1 MILILFYKIYIIL
14 CQVIIISLPLH
25 HHHLYSHHS
34 YLGHDLSV
42 SRYTTVSYHTKNPT
56 LNDEIKIKLP
66 DCLNKNHYIKLTVQH
81 VHIKPQK
88 EKMKLTNILF
98 ANEECGPS
106 YSEIG
111 VGFFPI
117 LETPSNNLIKNGT
130 YSISITSTEDEEEK
144 SEKMERRKSFNREG
158 LSNNPYVVIELKSFC
173 SFFSSCKNTQNVFYA
188 SPVPL
193 GYLLSSRILL
203 SNQILSATFH
213 QSRIIHNPSTEEQLT
228 NAISSFYLNAAED
241 EVKKHFLALF
251 RVVLRCMVGGT
262 CTFQSSYANPYNHTN
277 LRCISFL
284 TFLNIL
290 RIVSPDVNTLSLEPG
305 IIDLDT
311 KEKILHAVV
320 DLLFDEDIPENIN
333 KVTRSDQEESEL
345 VMIEDN
351 DVFINA
357 FAEHITAQFE
367 RVIFEELLLSSIG
380 SLDSETLASIEIIEQ
395 TSKNFYK
402 PIIYLQ
408 PFVVKYQVLTEYD
421 AREKEY
427 LLSKNGDSGSQP
439 KQWWPFAYEILVI
452 QIQALLQTLQQKP
465 NSNTANGHINHNN
478 YPFSTESLP
487 RLFGNILG
495 NTNNLR
501 QKIIDLSPVLLKII
515 LKSLNL
521 RIYKE
526 HLKIPLLF
534 GNDFLRVL
542 TSFIASLTKEIYS
555 IAVSSNN
562 FGLRSA
568 RNFNAALSQ
577 FIVSL
582 LSIVAP
588 CQVKHLVAAYL
599 ENSHLNQT
607 ENAELRYHMLKE
619 VTSFRDIVAINFS
632 LTTDAT
638 VLVHDFI
645 HDMNDE
651 QFETISQTDMAKVYT
666 PYVPFMPP
674 RVSCMP
680 CWLSKKF
687 MEEGMRALA
696 SKESMIRQMG
706 VGILRDN
713 IVRQLFDLRYQSVLA
728 RGRIALSYL
737 PIFREII
744 AATNLISKLHFEA
757 SDRREVLSILVC
769 MIQELPN
776 HILRNEIRK
785 LSTYDVSKTSRELLQ
800 SDTTCIFHLLHL
812 LHLLLDTFE
821 VPIINSESDGISQFL
836 SLIAP
841 NISLANSENSFESIF
856 DNSSKRSAT
865 RSSNN
870 SEALGRLAE
879 LDSRRQ
885 TRTSSSSNW
894 KQSMKNDDKRKWY
907 QLSNTFENE
916 KIETISTSIL
926 EDSAIGIRRE
936 TLNTVITVLALVF
949 EECPRIL
956 PCKNGNELGVAAI
969 LQNCLSLI
977 LHAFY
982 SNDSTI
988 GDSHLLKI
996 STIFIKTFGAKAFV
1010 TAAGDS
1016 LQDWMR
1022 SLLLSL
1028 AKMTDGTIFF
1038 MTLLESSMREYGSI
1052 TIIRTTIL
1060 AVLEDVIDK
1069 IVGDNENVI
1078 TNSDDETRVLDLLK
1092 LSLTWMINNLQEGA
1106 DNVYMTESEQNQFA
1120 SFYIAVNS
1128 FMEHVELLIDAYL
1141 ISKRYMYP
1149 PLQMNWDGTNCNNLD
1164 PPAIL
1169 NRPSLN
1175 ISRINPA
1182 PNRRS
1187 SSPIN
1192 TNIKDEL
1199 NNVVAIFFEA
1209 SELFDPILLPR
1220 QKIRWLE
1227 RIGRLHDDSN
1237 NIAEAADI
1245 RWRIYKVCATVEPFF
1260 DTIWAPKAPFEWKR
1274 RVKSTDRAFKSSNS
1288 TRNFIE
1294 QFEKSL
1300 SSPAKIWKSQ
1310 SELNNH
1316 VEKCLVVA
1324 AEKFF
1329 SKSLIYLGERV
1340 SQILLDRY
1348 RASNK
1353 ISDMSNVY
1361 SIVSNGF
1368 KTLIESS
1375 NISYAMGTFYVVQ
1388 FSGKVLPKHLRDK
1401 EFVYRNGQSLPIADF
1416 EEQLKFSLQL
1426 FLGDDVSIKISHVDL
1441 LQKSSVIEKEDKAVY
1456 LYINSI
1462 RPLHDSNSN
1471 TTEEAIKHFTYSVPF
1486 TLDGKKHAKTFD
1498 EQWKKLMQLSVTYPY
1513 PGPLVR
1519 QIVVEKVM
1527 RILSPIV
1534 VLTED
1539 IEEKIVELRQEHER
1553 VSRVGFSNE
1562 LNNLMRLVQGA
1573 IVPQVNVGLLEA
1585 AKTFLAT
1592 NAIDVN
1598 TNTYTI
1604 EQKNL
1609 LKIKIVTI
1617 IKVCK
1622 ELLAI
1627 SGRRISTSSSPDR
1640 DNDSNNDDN
1649 NESKINSTHV
1659 TWQHTMEQKYD
1670 ALVEV

>member
-1 MILILFYKIYIIL
+1 
-14 CQVIIISLPLH
+14 
-25 HHHLYSHHS
+25 
-34 YLGHDLSV
+34 
-42 SRYTTVSYHTKNPT
+42 
-56 LNDEIKIKLP
+56 
-66 DCLNKNHYIKLTVQH
+66 
-81 VHIKPQK
+81 
-88 EKMKLTNILF
+88 MKLTNILF
-98 ANEECGPS
+98 VNEECGPS

-117 LETPSNNLIKNGT
+117 LETPNNNLIKNGT

-144 SEKMERRKSFNREG
+144 SEKMERRKSINRDG
-158 LSNNPYVVIELKSFC
+158 LSINPYVVIELKSFC

-203 SNQILSATFH
+203 SNQILSASYSQAST
-213 QSRIIHNPSTEEQLT
+213 IHVPSTEEQLA
-228 NAISSFYLNAAED
+228 NAISNFYLNAAED

-251 RVVLRCMVGGT
+251 RVLLRCLVGGT
-262 CTFQSSYANPYNHTN
+262 CFFQSDYANPYNHTN

-311 KEKILHAVV
+311 KEKILHAIV
-320 DLLFDEDIPENIN
+320 DLLFDEDIPDNVN

-351 DVFINA
+351 DVFIHT
-357 FAEHITAQFE
+357 FAEHITAQVE
-367 RVIFEELLLSSIG
+367 RVIFEELLLLSIG
-380 SLDSETLASIEIIEQ
+380 SLNSDSAEIFGAIDIDQ
-395 TSKNFYK
+395 KYKNIYK
-402 PIIYLQ
+402 PVIYLQ
-408 PFVVKYQVLTEYD
+408 PFAVKYQALTEYD
-421 AREKEY
+421 VREKEY
-427 LLSKNGDSGSQP
+427 LLCKNGESSSQP
-439 KQWWPFAYEILVI
+439 KQWWPFAYEVLVI

-465 NSNTANGHINHNN
+465 NSNTTTKENGDTSNGHIDHNN

-487 RLFGNILG
+487 RLFGNNLG

-526 HLKIPLLF
+526 HLKVPLLF
-534 GNDFLRVL
+534 DNDFLRIL
-542 TSFIASLTKEIYS
+542 TSLIAGLTKEIYS

-599 ENSHLNQT
+599 ENSHVNQT

-632 LTTDAT
+632 LTTDAS
-638 VLVHDFI
+638 VRVHDFI
-645 HDMNDE
+645 HDMDDE
-651 QFETISQTDMAKVYT
+651 KFEDISKTDMSKIYT
-666 PYVPFMPP
+666 PYIPYMPP
-674 RVSCMP
+674 RVSCRP

-687 MEEGMRALA
+687 IEEGMRALT
-696 SKESMIRQMG
+696 SNESMIRQMG

-713 IVRQLFDLRYQSVLA
+713 IVRQLFDLRYQSVEA

-737 PIFREII
+737 PLFREIV
-744 AATNLISKLHFEA
+744 AETNLISKLHYEA
-757 SDRREVLSILVC
+757 SDRREVLSIFVC
-769 MIQELPN
+769 LIQELPN

-785 LSTYDVSKTSRELLQ
+785 LSNYDVSKSSRVLLQ
-800 SDTTCIFHLLHL
+800 LSNTPCIFHLLHL
-812 LHLLLDTFE
+812 LHLLLDSFE
-821 VPIINSESDGISQFL
+821 VPLINSESDGISQYL

-841 NISLANSENSFESIF
+841 NISLANTDNSFESIF
-856 DNSSKRSAT
+856 DNSSKRVST
-865 RSSNN
+865 RSSN

-879 LDSRRQ
+879 LDVRRQ
-885 TRTSSSSNW
+885 ARTSSTSNW
-894 KQSMKNDDKRKWY
+894 KQSVKNDDKRKWY
-907 QLSNTFENE
+907 QMSNSFENE
-916 KIETISTSIL
+916 KIETITTSIL

-936 TLNTVITVLALVF
+936 TLSTVITVLALVF

-956 PCKNGNELGVAAI
+956 NCKNGNELGVTPI
-969 LQNCLSLI
+969 LHDCLSLI

-996 STIFIKTFGAKAFV
+996 STTFIKTFGAKAFV

-1016 LQDWMR
+1016 LQEWMR

-1028 AKMTDGTIFF
+1028 AKMTDGTVFF

-1069 IVGDNENVI
+1069 IVSDNENVI
-1078 TNSDDETRVLDLLK
+1078 TNSDDETRVLDLFK
-1092 LSLTWMINNLQEGA
+1092 LSLTWMINNLQENA
-1106 DNVYMTESEQNQFA
+1106 DNVSTYMTESEQNLFA
-1120 SFYIAVNS
+1120 SFYVAVSS
-1128 FMEHVELLIDAYL
+1128 FIEHVDLLIDAYL

-1149 PLQMNWDGTNCNNLD
+1149 PLQMNWDGSNCNNLD
-1164 PPAIL
+1164 PSAVASH
-1169 NRPSLN
+1169 RPSLN
-1175 ISRINPA
+1175 ISRINA
-1182 PNRRS
+1182 SLNRRS

-1192 TNIKDEL
+1192 SNIKDEL

-1245 RWRIYKVCATVEPFF
+1245 RWRIYKVCATVEPFL

-1274 RVKSTDRAFKSSNS
+1274 RVKLTDRAFKNSNG

-1294 QFEKSL
+1294 QFDKSL

-1310 SELNNH
+1310 TELNNH
-1316 VEKCLVVA
+1316 IEKCLIVA

-1375 NISYAMGTFYVVQ
+1375 NASYAMGTFYVVQ

-1416 EEQLKFSLQL
+1416 EEQLKFSLQI
-1426 FLGDDVSIKISHVDL
+1426 FLGDVSIKISHVDL
-1441 LQKSSVIEKEDKAVY
+1441 LQKSSEIEKEDRVVY

-1462 RPLHDSNSN
+1462 RPLQDSNSN
-1471 TTEEAIKHFTYSVPF
+1471 ALDTSEKAIKHFTYSVPF

-1498 EQWKKLMQLSVTYPY
+1498 EQWKKLMQLSVSYPY

-1519 QIVVEKVM
+1519 QIVIEKVM
-1527 RILSPIV
+1527 RILSPIE
-1534 VLTED
+1534 VLIED

-1562 LNNLMRLVQGA
+1562 LSNLMRLVQGA

-1585 AKTFLAT
+1585 AKTFLIEVASN
-1592 NAIDVN
+1592 NADTYN
-1598 TNTYTI
+1598 KFDGCTNTYTI

-1627 SGRRISTSSSPDR
+1627 SGRRISTSSSSPDR

-1649 NESKINSTHV
+1649 NESKIHSTHV
-1659 TWQHTMEQKYD
+1659 TWQQTMEQKYD